1 LLIRAPEELNMLKKM
16 AFLSVLLIG
25 LALPGLSSAKE
36 VQDQP
41 MPRPLTK
48 DTPRAGRFHEASKI
62 GAPADKY
69 DYIYRVKD
77 RVRAPE
83 RHDVI

>member
-1 LLIRAPEELNMLKKM
+1 MLKKM
-16 AFLSVLLIG
+16 VVLSVLLVG
-25 LALPGLSSAKE
+25 FALPGLASAKE
-36 VQDQP
+36 IQDQP

-48 DTPRAGRFHEASKI
+48 DMPRGGYFREASKI

-69 DYIYRVKD
+69 DSVYRVKD